1 MNKHEVI
8 LDMRKDKILFV
19 FERCEHDDNKVSS
32 SKNLSFL
39 SIISS
44 DDIERSLKSI
54 VKDESDE
61 ESFNMNSSKDIKKR
75 LTSIFRALKEKMI

>member
-1 MNKHEVI
+1 MI
-8 LDMRKDKILFV
+8 LDMRKDKMLFV
-19 FERCEHDDNKVSS
+19 SERCEHDDNKILL

-39 SIISS
+39 SITSFNNIKRLFKL
-44 DDIERSLKSI
+44 IAKN
-54 VKDESDE
+54 ESDE